1 MRKELIGDAEPLEN
15 DRFHELKFKLK
26 EAFRNKEYRLNT
38 REPSETGLSYS
49 DEATEHGLVLNAW
62 SRLPLRQKRVIQL
75 WLSDG
80 LTIREVADRTAY
92 SRSWVS
98 VQIKLAMHTMIGMV
112 WETPEPQPAQGKPG
126 GDKPAQ
132 RKAS

>member
-1 MRKELIGDAEPLEN
+1 MRKEIIGDAEPFEN

-26 EAFRNKEYRLNT
+26 EAFRNKEYKLNT

-80 LTIREVADRTAY
+80 LTIREVAGRTAY

-98 VQIKLAMHTMIGMV
+98 VQIHLAMHTMIGMV
-112 WETPEPQPAQGKPG
+112 WETPEPQPVRGKPG
-126 GDKPAQ
+126 GDKNIQ
-132 RKAS
+132 KKAS

>member
-1 MRKELIGDAEPLEN
+1 MRKEIIGDAEPLKN

-26 EAFRNKEYRLNT
+26 EAFRNKEYKLNT
-38 REPSETGLSYS
+38 REPSDTGMSYS

-80 LTIREVADRTAY
+80 LTIREVAGRTAY
-92 SRSWVS
+92 STSWVS
-98 VQIKLAMHTMIGMV
+98 VQIKLAMHTMMGMV
-112 WETPEPQPAQGKPG
+112 WEAPEPNPVRKTPADSTVK
-126 GDKPAQ
+126 
-132 RKAS
+132 KAS

>member
-1 MRKELIGDAEPLEN
+1 MRKEIIGDAEPFEN

-38 REPSETGLSYS
+38 REPSDTGLSYS

-80 LTIREVADRTAY
+80 LTIREVAERTAY

-98 VQIKLAMHTMIGMV
+98 GQLKLAMHTMIGMV
-112 WETPEPQPAQGKPG
+112 WDTPEPKPVNTRPG
-126 GDKPAQ
+126 LIKADK
-132 RKAS
+132 KAS